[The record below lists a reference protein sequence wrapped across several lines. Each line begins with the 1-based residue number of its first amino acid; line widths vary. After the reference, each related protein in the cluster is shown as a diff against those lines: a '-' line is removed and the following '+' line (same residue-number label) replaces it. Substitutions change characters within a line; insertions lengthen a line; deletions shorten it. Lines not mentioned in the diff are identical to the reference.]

1 MATVKEL
8 IKLAESRLDDASK
21 DVNVAKSAVFITLLI
36 NNRMS
41 YI

>member
-21 DVNVAKSAVFITLLI
+21 DVNVAKVLFYHLADNI
-36 NNRMS
+36 RMS